1 MINLLEYRSDR
12 HLQNSTGGELEWARA
27 ILFNNFTDQWCQEH
41 SDTVYAMEGYFPP
54 NDRKTSEKVAFINYP
69 KKERVVSDKDFL
81 KASLFF
87 DNFLEIFQNSV
98 ICKEVKPCSKNS
110 EF

>member
-27 ILFNNFTDQWCQEH
+27 ILFNDFTDQWCQEH

-54 NDRKTSEKVAFINYP
+54 NDRKTSEKVAFIN
-69 KKERVVSDKDFL
+69 
-81 KASLFF
+81 
-87 DNFLEIFQNSV
+87 
-98 ICKEVKPCSKNS
+98 
-110 EF
+110 